1 MNNNAIATLTTAI
14 KNMNAKNFT
23 LNVQK
28 NQKKNGTTRMA
39 KNKYY
44 GSWGIVMRGM
54 GVANADTN
62 TMFAKFQCEWLK
74 LKHQFNAIEM
84 EWFWVAYNRSK
95 FTEKTE
101 PNASVRFTKNAA
113 YRLELAQK
121 ILDRTLA
128 NDIELCEKVRN
139 NLIKRGYSDEYVSL
153 M

>member
-1 MNNNAIATLTTAI
+1 MNKNAIATLTTAI

-28 NQKKNGTTRMA
+28 QQKKNGTARMA

-44 GSWGIVMRGM
+44 GSWGIVMGGM

-62 TMFAKFQCEWLK
+62 SMFAKFQSEWLK

-101 PNASVRFTKNAA
+101 PNASVRLTKNAA
-113 YRLELAQK
+113 YRLELAKK
-121 ILDRTLA
+121 ILNRTLVK
-128 NDIELCEKVRN
+128 NVELCNKVRK
-139 NLIKRGYSDEYVSL
+139 NLMNRGFDKEYVFL